1 MFVPLP
7 RTATI
12 VCRTGLLVIV
22 TLLSFNKGNV
32 CSAEHQPTAAQ
43 IEHFEKHIRPLLH
56 KRCYSCH
63 SSEATV
69 LQGGLQ
75 VDGRTQLMAGGDSGP
90 AIVAGKPDESLLVQ
104 SVRYLGDGY
113 DMPPDGKL
121 PADEIA
127 LLVDWVASGA
137 VFPGNVVAGQAP
149 RSNIDWAEGRQFW
162 AFQPLARRQP
172 PQPDEND
179 LSGGDIDAF
188 ILAKLKER
196 GLSQSPAAGRATLIR
211 RLAFNLTGLPPT
223 SAEIARFVAD
233 DSPRAYENL
242 VDRLLAS
249 PYYGERWGRMWL
261 DLARYADT
269 TESWLGS
276 TPNSHLYRDWVVRA
290 FSEDMPYDEF
300 VRRQLATDGIWPEEY
315 KHLPALGF
323 LGLSPTYFKELLL
336 PPEIIKV
343 LVADEWEERVDAVSR
358 TFLGL
363 TVACAR
369 CHDHK
374 FDPISNEDYYA
385 LAGVFASTRMTDR
398 PMIPADQYTPVKAA
412 KLKVAELNEQLKNL
426 SKQKPKPEP
435 EIQAIETEIAEIK
448 SSTPNFDTPLT
459 NAVTDESL
467 HVILAG
473 EDPQSGSKLDYRP
486 EPQDLNIAIRGN
498 PNKLGALVP
507 RRFITVLSPQQPR
520 PLNQGSGRKD
530 LADAILDE
538 AAPLAA
544 RVIVNRIWLGHFGR
558 GLVESPSN
566 FGRLGDAPS
575 HPELLEDLT
584 ARFVENGW
592 SIKWLHREVLLSH
605 TYRQSSGYNDANDAA
620 DPDNRWLWRM
630 NRKRLD
636 IEPWRDAM
644 LDASGQLDL
653 TIGGPSLPADS
664 DKNVRRTIY
673 TTVHRR
679 EVSKMLQLHDFPDPS
694 LHSAQRMDTST
705 PLQGLFVLNSPFLT
719 SAAQSLADRLIR
731 DIPDDTDARVH
742 QAYQWLFGRSAS
754 DDELQLASAYL
765 QEVGLQEV
773 RAEGGE
779 DAPANASTTAWQL
792 YLHALL
798 GSNEL
803 RFVD

>member
-1 MFVPLP
+1 MFESSP
-7 RTATI
+7 RAVTL
-12 VCRTGLLVIV
+12 VCQTGLLVLVNLWFACTGIV
-22 TLLSFNKGNV
+22 
-32 CSAEHQPTAAQ
+32 CAADQQQTAVQ

-63 SSEATV
+63 SEEASV
-69 LQGGLQ
+69 LQGGLR
-75 VDGRTQLMAGGDSGP
+75 VDGRSHLAIGGDSGP
-90 AIVAGKPDESLLVQ
+90 AVIPGKPDESLLVQ
-104 SVRYLGDGY
+104 SIRYLGDGY

-121 PADEIA
+121 PDAEIK
-127 LLVDWVASGA
+127 LLTDWVASGA
-137 VFPGNVVAGQAP
+137 VFPGNEVAGVAA
-149 RSNIDWAEGRQFW
+149 RSSIDWEEGRQFW
-162 AFQPLARRQP
+162 SFQPLARQQP
-172 PQPDEND
+172 PHPSEQDR
-179 LSGGDIDAF
+179 SSGDIDGF
-188 ILAKLKER
+188 VLAKLMEH
-196 GLSQSPAAGRATLIR
+196 GLSQSPAADRATLIR
-211 RLAFNLTGLPPT
+211 RVSFNLTGLPPT
-223 SAEIARFVAD
+223 PDEIARFVTD

-242 VDRLLAS
+242 VDGLLAS
-249 PYYGERWGRMWL
+249 PQYGERWGRMWL

-290 FSEDMPYDEF
+290 FNQDMPYDEF
-300 VRRQLATDGIWPEEY
+300 VRRQLATDSIGPEEY
-315 KHLPALGF
+315 EHLPALGF

-398 PMIPADQYTPVKAA
+398 PMIPADQYAPVEVA
-412 KLKVAELNEQLKNL
+412 KKKIAELSEELKKLN
-426 SKQKPKPEP
+426 KQKPKPEA
-435 EIQAIETEIAEIK
+435 EIKAIETEIAEIK
-448 SSTPNFDTPLT
+448 SSTPNFDTPLA

-473 EDPQSGSKLDYRP
+473 KDPQSGSKLDYRP

-498 PNKLGALVP
+498 PNKLGDLVQ
-507 RRFITVLSPQQPR
+507 RRFITVLSPEQPR
-520 PLNQGSGRKD
+520 PLNHGSGRKD

-544 RVIVNRIWLGHFGR
+544 RVIVNRVWLAHFGR
-558 GLVESPSN
+558 GLVETPSN

-592 SIKWLHREVLLSH
+592 SIKWLHRQILLSH
-605 TYRQSSGYNDANDAA
+605 TYRQSSEYNEANYAI

-630 NRKRLD
+630 NRKRLA

-644 LDASGQLDL
+644 LFASGQLDS
-653 TIGGPSLPADS
+653 TIGGPSLAADS
-664 DKNVRRTIY
+664 DKNFRRTIY

-694 LHSAQRMDTST
+694 LHSPQRMDTST
-705 PLQGLFVLNSPFLT
+705 PLQGLFVLNSPFVT
-719 SAAQSLADRLIR
+719 SRAQALADRLLR

-742 QAYQWLFGRSAS
+742 QAYRWLFGREAS
-754 DDELQLASAYL
+754 GDELQLAGAYL
-765 QEVGLQEV
+765 QEVA
-773 RAEGGE
+773 AECGE
-779 DAPANASTTAWQL
+779 DAPASVAANASATAWKQ

-803 RFVD
+803 LFVD